1 LEVTIKGKN
10 VDVSD
15 DLELYT
21 ERKAAKL
28 EKLSKRLQAIT
39 ITFVQNASK
48 RNDKAYRVE
57 VVLHAPGQ
65 VMRSQEEEASFH
77 IAVDSAMDKL
87 RRQLKRLK
95 TKRADK
101 LREKISKAQAALSD
115 ITPVVIEET
124 EDETPEVFVQHF
136 ATKPMTTNEAVMMLE
151 ASGDELLVFINDLA
165 ITNCLRRRPEGG
177 YTLYVPGDEQ
187 A

>member
-1 LEVTIKGKN
+1 MEITIKGKN
-10 VDVSD
+10 IDVSD

-21 ERKAAKL
+21 ERKAQKL

-77 IAVDSAMDKL
+77 IAVDSAMEKL

-101 LREKISKAQAALSD
+101 LRERISKAQAALSD
-115 ITPVVIEET
+115 ITPVIVEET
-124 EDETPEVFVQHF
+124 EDESPEVYVQHF
-136 ATKPMTTNEAVMMLE
+136 SPKPMTTQEAVLRLDTTGE
-151 ASGDELLVFINDLA
+151 DILVFVNDMA
-165 ITNCLRRRPEGG
+165 ITNCLVKRSEGG
-177 YTLYVPGDEQ
+177 YLLYVPGDEI